1 MLCIISW
8 NFSAACSAVKCLS
21 VISLA
26 RAAFPAVPA
35 REPGQGNSV
44 PAAPAHRRFVH
55 WHAVAVY
62 RFNLGHIVGDDQR
75 SAGCRIKNPVADK
88 TESFHSLARI
98 VEDDFG

>member
-1 MLCIISW
+1 MY
-8 NFSAACSAVKCLS
+8 NFLEFLRSLFCRKIPQRDFSCPCRLFPPFRLVSRVKVIAYQPRQRIAVL
-21 VISLA
+21 
-26 RAAFPAVPA
+26 
-35 REPGQGNSV
+35 
-44 PAAPAHRRFVH
+44 VH